1 MIVWCT
7 GISGSGRKDYLR
19 EVEAY
24 FHQQGKRCAVFEFG
38 ELLAK
43 VQDETHIADDAT
55 TLLDGNSVVLNLQRR
70 AAFRRL
76 MDELRNWS
84 GGDVAFISNHACFMR
99 KGRLQ
104 TAMDMAQVKAHLAP
118 IVDMYVTVVDGAFDV
133 FRRQQEHAEWRN
145 HLSLA
150 EIAIWRDFETTLTQ
164 VLADYESKP
173 FYVMARQ
180 EPPEMLYRLCQKPR
194 PRRIYLSYPITAITQ
209 TNPELL
215 DEAAALGA
223 QLRDAGFVVYNPMAV
238 DDTPVSLGGRGIE
251 MGVTE
256 EDIEA
261 AKVYLDSQTISR
273 DFQLI
278 DQADMVVVY
287 YPTDKISP
295 GVLSEMQ
302 HARDIRIPVYLCS
315 FPGAISPFLGILY
328 QEAFSSPEGLIAHL
342 RTNPDEKP
350 AGTA

>member
-1 MIVWCT
+1 
-7 GISGSGRKDYLR
+7 
-19 EVEAY
+19 
-24 FHQQGKRCAVFEFG
+24 
-38 ELLAK
+38 
-43 VQDETHIADDAT
+43 
-55 TLLDGNSVVLNLQRR
+55 
-70 AAFRRL
+70 
-76 MDELRNWS
+76 
-84 GGDVAFISNHACFMR
+84 
-99 KGRLQ
+99 
-104 TAMDMAQVKAHLAP
+104 
-118 IVDMYVTVVDGAFDV
+118 
-133 FRRQQEHAEWRN
+133 
-145 HLSLA
+145 
-150 EIAIWRDFETTLTQ
+150 
-164 VLADYESKP
+164 DYESKP

-180 EPPEMLYRLCQKPR
+180 EPPEMLYRLCQVPR

-328 QEAFSSPEGLIAHL
+328 QEAF
-342 RTNPDEKP
+342 R
-350 AGTA
+350 